1 MDTAPKLP
9 NPTGPFLDGILRAR
23 HRPGGMHVYRH
34 SLSHSG
40 GIGELVRV
48 ETITAIV
55 QERKSQQSIPAL
67 AVGFTV
73 GTFWD
78 NLFAFAS

>member
-1 MDTAPKLP
+1 
-9 NPTGPFLDGILRAR
+9 
-23 HRPGGMHVYRH
+23 MHVTV
-34 SLSHSG
+34 SHCP
-40 GIGELVRV
+40 IWRDRELLRV

-55 QERKSQQSIPAL
+55 QEGKSQQSIPAL

-78 NLFAFAS
+78 NSFTFASQ